1 MRKADLAV
9 LACAAVLWTTPAHAA
24 GTDVA
29 AERPGILPHV
39 ELVARLRTTIGWT
52 SNSSTPTSSRG
63 AAPTSRPAARAPTG
77 SRPTR
82 VPTTSRAAA
91 EATGAR
97 AMPRATAP
105 AGRRGRLGRR
115 RRRGGGSGG
124 SPPARA
130 APRRERTGRST
141 RPPDQLTRTRPRGA
155 ARGLVARALAARH
168 RAELEDERGPGA
180 VPDRRAVD
188 EPDPDVAER
197 RVEDHRAVRRAV
209 HPRVDDRLRGGRVR
223 RRPAEVLADDP
234 ARGGQ
239 VPGAPR
245 ALVDGPAARRHVR
258 EVAAGDHVGR
268 VAPGG
273 GLERARPIDGGQ
285 PVCGALAVDEAGDRG
300 LDGSAGRRA
309 HGLRG
314 RRAGRGP
321 RPGRRNGERGHGR
334 HRGGEEDEGF
344 AGPAS
349 GGRRNSDA
357 RERCGPEGGRA
368 RHVRTLSRGRS
379 RSQDDTG
386 PTTRSDERRCRR
398 RGRGAAPTAPPA
410 GGR

>member
-97 AMPRATAP
+97 AIARGRLRRRVGAAPRSAP
-105 AGRRGRLGRR
+105 SAGRRLGRGPRPLAPPHGASGRGARPAHPISSRGPAAR
-115 RRRGGGSGG
+115 RR
-124 SPPARA
+124 ARA
-130 APRRERTGRST
+130 R
-141 RPPDQLTRTRPRGA
+141 
-155 ARGLVARALAARH
+155 ARALAARH
-168 RAELEDERGPGA
+168 RAELEDERRPGA

-197 RVEDHRAVRRAV
+197 RVEDHGAVRRAV
-209 HPRVDDRLRGGRVR
+209 HPRVDDGLRGGRAR

-245 ALVDGPAARRHVR
+245 ALVDGPAASATRARSSGGRPCRPRGAGRR
-258 EVAAGDHVGR
+258 
-268 VAPGG
+268 P
-273 GLERARPIDGGQ
+273 RARP
-285 PVCGALAVDEAGDRG
+285 PDRRRP
-300 LDGSAGRRA
+300 ARVRRA
-309 HGLRG
+309 
-314 RRAGRGP
+314 RR
-321 RPGRRNGERGHGR
+321 
-334 HRGGEEDEGF
+334 
-344 AGPAS
+344 
-349 GGRRNSDA
+349 
-357 RERCGPEGGRA
+357 
-368 RHVRTLSRGRS
+368 
-379 RSQDDTG
+379 
-386 PTTRSDERRCRR
+386 
-398 RGRGAAPTAPPA
+398 
-410 GGR
+410 

>member
-1 MRKADLAV
+1 MRKAGLAV

-29 AERPGILPHV
+29 AERPGILQPRRARRPAADDDRV
-39 ELVARLRTTIGWT
+39 E

-115 RRRGGGSGG
+115 GRRGGGSGG
-124 SPPARA
+124 VPARSRRPTARADGALDPPTRSAHADPPAR
-130 APRRERTGRST
+130 RR
-141 RPPDQLTRTRPRGA
+141 
-155 ARGLVARALAARH
+155 ARARARALAARH

-209 HPRVDDRLRGGRVR
+209 HPRVDDGLRGGRVR

-245 ALVDGPAARRHVR
+245 ALVDGPPL
-258 EVAAGDHVGR
+258 GDTC
-268 VAPGG
+268 AK
-273 GLERARPIDGGQ
+273 
-285 PVCGALAVDEAGDRG
+285 
-300 LDGSAGRRA
+300 
-309 HGLRG
+309 
-314 RRAGRGP
+314 
-321 RPGRRNGERGHGR
+321 
-334 HRGGEEDEGF
+334 
-344 AGPAS
+344 
-349 GGRRNSDA
+349 
-357 RERCGPEGGRA
+357 
-368 RHVRTLSRGRS
+368 
-379 RSQDDTG
+379 
-386 PTTRSDERRCRR
+386 
-398 RGRGAAPTAPPA
+398 
-410 GGR
+410 